1 MIGMKPLKFLRRQGC
16 AIVPL
21 VAFTYL
27 GYKMLSVKSV
37 DGPTAFILLVGTGIL
52 LRFSSIGQS
61 PLTQIKPAARSAVAI
76 EKLLPIRK
84 THYRYPGQSAAT
96 PNILGDSM
104 DSPAIEPTMTTT
116 RLAPSARE
124 RG

>member
-1 MIGMKPLKFLRRQGC
+1 MMGGMRLLKFLRRQGR

-52 LRFSSIGQS
+52 LAIFLYR
-61 PLTQIKPAARSAVAI
+61 PKPTRADQPRRR
-76 EKLLPIRK
+76 KRGRHRK
-84 THYRYPGQSAAT
+84 T
-96 PNILGDSM
+96 LVD
-104 DSPAIEPTMTTT
+104 
-116 RLAPSARE
+116 
-124 RG
+124 